1 MMLLFSWQLSVSA
14 KRTAQ
19 FALHYPRT
27 TAVFQQLE
35 RKESEIHGKYQ
46 NQDVYLSRQTLRE
59 KTSKNVLLYKWRKL
73 ICTIQYDKVASNVH
87 IQKFFS
93 TLRHLLN
100 ELATVLKYIHA
111 YKNFQIFFNCVC
123 FIFNSNKFFYFIVE
137 I

>member
-1 MMLLFSWQLSVSA
+1 MQ
-14 KRTAQ
+14 KG
-19 FALHYPRT
+19 LHSLHCPRT

-59 KTSKNVLLYKWRKL
+59 KTSKNVLLHKWRKL

-111 YKNFQIFFNCVC
+111 FKNFQISFKLCAFYIQ
-123 FIFNSNKFFYFIVE
+123 FQQIFLLYCRNLILFT
-137 I
+137 